1 MPANNLMEDHMK
13 HTLKSKNTLK
23 SISCSMLLL
32 ASMALTTQNAGA
44 QTPPT
49 AGPMWEGWQDPNA
62 APTRDANL
70 LRDDALVRQSTERYR
85 KLSEVLDQDKNA
97 LEQPRQLLARLFE
110 LPATLKLSAEN
121 HALAEATLQAQRT
134 RATAAWAD
142 WQEQAITRVTQISNK
157 PAAQIE
163 EAGLQL
169 SMRAI
174 NEAALWFGDT
184 QAHASDALWIEALK
198 RPGLCDG
205 LSSTEPG
212 AQIATL
218 IEALPPESRAAAWA
232 GEAARLAR
240 WGQEAR
246 KLLPPPERSLEDS
259 LVPAL
264 TPPALAKTLL
274 NMPVALRSAAQ
285 TPGWKLAT
293 QAPAQRC
300 EILRWWSQEQV
311 RSKQLTPRQAML
323 AWRSA
328 LAPRSVDFL
337 LTTQPRNGAVALDKN
352 GFPLVAHSMALVG
365 RVFVEQDIDANG
377 KVLSAFI
384 QRRELHAAS
393 LGKQDPVGLEHELD
407 LATLDRV
414 AAMAPKAPD
423 PATLRDGVATRRVG
437 IEWAIN

>member
-1 MPANNLMEDHMK
+1 MK
-13 HTLKSKNTLK
+13 HTLR
-23 SISCSMLLL
+23 SISCSLLL
-32 ASMALTTQNAGA
+32 LVSAALTTQNAGA
-44 QTPPT
+44 QTPPPS
-49 AGPMWEGWQDPNA
+49 PMWEGWQDPNA
-62 APTRDANL
+62 APKRDANL
-70 LRDDALVRQSTERYR
+70 LRDDALVRQNTERHR
-85 KLSEVLDQDKNA
+85 QLREVLDQDKNA

-134 RATAAWAD
+134 RATAAWPD
-142 WQEQAITRVTQISNK
+142 WQEQVITRVTLVSDK

-198 RPGLCDG
+198 RPGLCEG

-212 AQIATL
+212 AQMATL
-218 IEALPPESRAAAWA
+218 IEALPPERRAAAWA

-246 KLLPPPERSLEDS
+246 SLLPPPERALEDS

-274 NMPVALRSAAQ
+274 SMPAALRSAAQ
-285 TPGWKLAT
+285 APGWTLAT

-300 EILRWWSQEQV
+300 ELLRWWSQEQV
-311 RSKQLTPRQAML
+311 RMKQLSPRQAML

-328 LAPRSVDFL
+328 LAPRSADFL
-337 LTTQPRNGAVALDKN
+337 LTAQPRSGTDALDKS
-352 GFPLVAHSMALVG
+352 GFPLVARRLALVG
-365 RVFVEQDIDANG
+365 RVFVEQDIDATG
-377 KVLSAFI
+377 KVLHAFV

-393 LGKQDPVGLEHELD
+393 LGQQAPLALEHELD
-407 LATLDRV
+407 QATLDRV